1 MTSPVPSPARAAA
14 TPLAALVPY
23 GALLASLFSL
33 TVGAS
38 LAKQMFPLV
47 GATGATALRLSF
59 AALMLCA
66 VFRPWRAG
74 WRAGLRADP
83 RALLLYGV
91 SLGVMN
97 LSFYTALSTI
107 PLGIAIAIEFTGPL
121 AVAVWT
127 SRRRIDFLWIALAVA
142 GLALLLPTS
151 AQASSLDWRGIG
163 FALLA
168 GLCWAIYILAGKR
181 VAGAYGAAGSAW
193 GVALGTLVALPVGAV
208 HAGAGLLAPSVL
220 ALGLA
225 VALFS
230 SAIPYSFEM
239 VALRRL
245 PSHTFSTLLSAE
257 PAVGALMGFL
267 LLGERLDAIQWL
279 AIGLVIASSVGAAT
293 SAAMGA
299 GPDARRRPGADA
311 EPPAPL

>member
-1 MTSPVPSPARAAA
+1 MTPPAPSSAHAGPG
-14 TPLAALVPY
+14 PLAALLPY
-23 GALLASLFSL
+23 GALLASLLSV

-47 GATGATALRLSF
+47 GAAGATALRLFF

-66 VFRPWRAG
+66 VFRPWRGG
-74 WRAGLRADP
+74 WRADP
-83 RALLLYGV
+83 RALLLYGGT
-91 SLGVMN
+91 LGVMN
-97 LSFYTALSTI
+97 LSFYSSLSYI

-127 SRRRIDFLWIALAVA
+127 SRRRIDFLWILLAVA
-142 GLALLLPTS
+142 GLALLLPIS
-151 AQASSLDWRGIG
+151 SQASSLDWRGIG

-168 GLCWAIYILAGKR
+168 GCCWAIYILVGER

-193 GVALGTLVALPVGAV
+193 GVALGTLVAVPVGTY

-245 PSHTFSTLLSAE
+245 PSNTFSTLLSAE

-267 LLGERLDAIQWL
+267 MLGERLSATQWL

-293 SAAMGA
+293 SAAVVGGGA
-299 GPDARRRPGADA
+299 ARRRLAEGG
-311 EPPAPL
+311 EPPVPG